1 MSRTAAFRRVAVAAL
16 AGISAVS
23 LAACS
28 AGQVTQTSDQVAAVD
43 GNSAD
48 SANDSVAVRDV
59 TIVLEKNNAAAVKF
73 TAINQDPKNV
83 DHILKSVNVAGDEVE
98 LADAPIT
105 IKPGCSVVAG
115 PASMIDE
122 MSNVKDVCI
131 TYVEAP
137 IENIGFAAGG
147 NKDVTFSFDTED
159 ITLPATIN
167 GVVLEAG
174 TEERNASQDV
184 DTVQHG
190 ESHSNH

>member
-1 MSRTAAFRRVAVAAL
+1 MSRTAAARRVAVAAL
-16 AGISAVS
+16 AVS

-43 GNSAD
+43 GNSAN
-48 SANDSVAVRDV
+48 SANNSVAVRDV
-59 TIVLEKNNAAAVKF
+59 TIVLEQNNAAALKF
-73 TAINQDPKNV
+73 TAVNQDPTNV
-83 DHILKSVNVAGDEVE
+83 DHVLKSVSVDGEDAGIDT
-98 LADAPIT
+98 LT

-115 PASMIDE
+115 PASLIDE
-122 MSNVKDVCI
+122 MKKVNDICI

-137 IENIGFAAGG
+137 LANPGFAAGG
-147 NKDVTFSFDTED
+147 NKDVTFTFDTED

-184 DTVQHG
+184 DAFQHG
-190 ESHSNH
+190 EKH